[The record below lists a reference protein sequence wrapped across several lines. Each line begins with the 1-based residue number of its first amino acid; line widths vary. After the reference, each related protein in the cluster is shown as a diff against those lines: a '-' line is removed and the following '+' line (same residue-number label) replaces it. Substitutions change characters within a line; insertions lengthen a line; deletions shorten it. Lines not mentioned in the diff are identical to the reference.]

1 MLLHLRPTHSIALTP
16 LRPAMLSSRNPFQ
29 PMRSLIIFFA
39 TGFYSGYSPIAPGT
53 AGSVVGLAVIWLGFG
68 PLWEHS
74 HPLCLIVFA
83 ILFAISCWISDR
95 AEKIFDQHDD
105 SRIVIDEVLGMAAT
119 MFGNPLTVGYLL
131 LGFILFRVADVI
143 KPWPANL
150 IDRRMRNGA
159 GVMLDDLAAA
169 IYANIVLQVIVRV
182 L

>member
-1 MLLHLRPTHSIALTP
+1 
-16 LRPAMLSSRNPFQ
+16 
-29 PMRSLIIFFA
+29 MRSLILFFA
-39 TGFYSGYSPIAPGT
+39 TGIYSGYSPIVPGT
-53 AGSVVGLAVIWLGFG
+53 AGSVVGLAVVWLAFG
-68 PLWEHS
+68 PLWQYS
-74 HPLCLIVFA
+74 HPLCLIVFGIA
-83 ILFAISCWISDR
+83 FAISCWISDR

-119 MFGNPLTVGYLL
+119 MFGNPLTFGYLM

-169 IYANIVLQVIVRV
+169 IYANIALQLIVRV